1 MAGLVTKAFKWSAKQ
16 IKKQNLFD
24 ESISLTHKT
33 KNNFMAFMAGLVSI
47 AMMVFLVGI
56 GIILAIRMIKKS
68 EMQWNQNTTR
78 VSLRSDTTLVNVTE
92 ADMISVRVIFTSL
105 MPEHDAYDLNRIF
118 NISFV
123 NIEQTYAENFE
134 AEINEASLS
143 YARCTKYDFPESRL
157 HPSLEKYTATGQIKQ
172 MCFNLTGT
180 SIAGNSNS
188 RDLYKYVRLHLRLKS
203 EFIKI
208 MKENIFSLQFE
219 IQSRYVDLNDLDN
232 PIKSIYWDYTLGTT
246 DDLGNWGAHRYKFDI
261 LRNEV
266 ELQDTWWDFLSN
278 PTTKEFK
285 SVDTDSYNYE
295 RVGEHLA
302 TFYTIDFSLGEKTN
316 QYGRR
321 VLNFLEVTGV
331 VGGLFEILDIF
342 VGIIIGYLYTYS
354 LKREITKDLVK
365 ADNKIQ
371 DLQKSIDEIL
381 KKDQVGQEQNNV
393 EVLQRINRDECKES
407 SKKIED
413 CKEEINSLVK
423 FRDENSKITRT
434 KHFLKNT
441 RHLQGLS
448 KVKPISHESPL
459 PCELQSLKNHNTSH
473 TPPVPPKH
481 PSAATSPPTKLNP
494 DKFLKEHLDCVSLVF
509 AIKTLQLKV
518 QYLLARDTCLLS
530 LPSQPPSQPPPQP
543 PSQLHPQ
550 PLSPPSSQPPTQP
563 MKGPSIYQQIQQ
575 ITKRDFCSNKS
586 IKSLRKDFY
595 KV

>member
-1 MAGLVTKAFKWSAKQ
+1 MAGLVTKAIKWSAKQ

-47 AMMVFLVGI
+47 AMMVFLIGI

-78 VSLRSDTTLVNVTE
+78 ASLRSDTTLVNVTE
-92 ADMISVRVIFTSL
+92 ADMISVRVVLTSIL
-105 MPEHDAYDLNRIF
+105 PDYYAYDLNQIF
-118 NISFV
+118 NISFG
-123 NIEQTYAENFE
+123 NIEQTYAEDFE
-134 AEINEASLS
+134 AEIKEANLT

-188 RDLYKYVRLHLRLKS
+188 RDLYKYVRLHLSLRS
-203 EFIKI
+203 QFIDI
-208 MKENIFSLQFE
+208 MKESKFSLQFE

-232 PIKSIYWDYTLGTT
+232 PIKSIYWDYTLGTVG
-246 DDLGNWGAHRYKFDI
+246 DLENWGAHRYKFDI

-266 ELQDTWWDFLSN
+266 ELQDTWWNFLSN

-295 RVGEHLA
+295 RLGDYLA
-302 TFYTIDFSLGEKTN
+302 TLYTIDFSLGEKTN
-316 QYGRR
+316 QYGRK
-321 VLNFLEVTGV
+321 VLNFLDVTGV

-342 VGIIIGYLYTYS
+342 AGIIIGYLYTYN

-393 EVLQRINRDECKES
+393 EVLQRVNRDECKES

-413 CKEEINSLVK
+413 CKEEINSIVK
-423 FRDENSKITRT
+423 FQIENSQMTST
-434 KHFLKNT
+434 QHFLKNT
-441 RHLQGLS
+441 QNPQRLS
-448 KVKPISHESPL
+448 KVKPIQYKSPL
-459 PCELQSLKNHNTSH
+459 SSELQSLKNHNTSH
-473 TPPVPPKH
+473 TPPVPSKH
-481 PSAATSPPTKLNP
+481 PSATPSPPTNLNP

-509 AIKTLQLKV
+509 AIRTLQLKV
-518 QYLLARDTCLLS
+518 QYLLAKDACLLS
-530 LPSQPPSQPPPQP
+530 SPSQTQS
-543 PSQLHPQ
+543 
-550 PLSPPSSQPPTQP
+550 PLIQPPTQP
-563 MKGPSIYQQIQQ
+563 MKAPSIYQKIQQ
-575 ITKRDFCSNKS
+575 ITKKNSESTKNLKN
-586 IKSLRKDFY
+586 LRKDLY
-595 KV
+595 KL